1 MNERFYTTHAP
12 PVKMQGALET
22 IALLPVHAQGGLRL
36 ILKPGADA
44 GFYLLPVHAQVQRAA
59 GGRFRGLLWP
69 RPPHL
74 KEIIE

>member
-44 GFYLLPVHAQVQRAA
+44 GFYLLPVHAQGGLREA
-59 GGRFRGLLWP
+59 GSEGCYGP
-69 RPPHL
+69 ARP
-74 KEIIE
+74 I